1 MSVAGWQLCF
11 NTNVPSN
18 YCINYLKLTGLND
31 RVYPIGPRPLNTL
44 SSSVLMLHWTLF
56 KLSLMDSF
64 DCSITKIQSRMAP
77 VCHINTYYWIII
89 AYLMHHCVNRILKG
103 AAGEGGANFNY

>member
-1 MSVAGWQLCF
+1 MIVFIQL
-11 NTNVPSN
+11 VLIPS
-18 YCINYLKLTGLND
+18 
-31 RVYPIGPRPLNTL
+31 TL

-89 AYLMHHCVNRILKG
+89 AYLMHHCVNRIVKVQLVRV
-103 AAGEGGANFNY
+103 ELILTTSTFMENCIFHMFIDF